1 MDAGAYDAWYQTP
14 RGAWIGEAEFQL
26 LRRLLRPACG
36 ESLLDVGCG
45 TGYFT
50 RRFAGET
57 RLRAVGLDP
66 NASWLEFARA
76 SSTGSELY
84 CLGAAES
91 LPFADRSF
99 DFGISVTALCFVDDA
114 RRAVREILR
123 VTRKRFAI
131 GLLNRCSLLYRQ
143 KGRAGGSGAYRGAH
157 WHTTREIRALF
168 NGLPAANLT
177 LRSAVFLPNGGQV
190 ASALER
196 LIPHQLPLGTF
207 IVAAGCVAEAN
218 GSGSSIRSPSQSPT
232 RAKV

>member
-14 RGAWIGEAEFQL
+14 RGAWIGEAEFRL

-57 RLRAVGLDP
+57 GLRAVGLDP

-76 SSTGSELY
+76 SSTGSERY

-99 DFGISVTALCFVDDA
+99 DLGVSVTALCFVDDA

-131 GLLNRCSLLYRQ
+131 GLLNRHSLLYLQ

-157 WHTTREIRALF
+157 WHTTQEIRALF
-168 NGLPAANLT
+168 DGLPAANLKV
-177 LRSAVFLPNGGQV
+177 RSAVFLAGGGPI
-190 ASALER
+190 ARGIER
-196 LIPHQLPLGTF
+196 LISHRLSLGAF
-207 IVAAGCVAEAN
+207 VVVAGDVRGPDETPAN
-218 GSGSSIRSPSQSPT
+218 DRFRET
-232 RAKV
+232 

>member
-14 RGAWIGEAEFQL
+14 RGAWIGEAEFRL

-57 RLRAVGLDP
+57 GLRAVGLDP

-76 SSTGSELY
+76 SSTGSERY

-99 DFGISVTALCFVDDA
+99 DLGVSVTALCFVDDA
-114 RRAVREILR
+114 HRAVREIVR

-131 GLLNRCSLLYRQ
+131 GLLNRHSLLYLQ
-143 KGRAGGSGAYRGAH
+143 KGHAGGSGAYRGAH
-157 WHTTREIRALF
+157 WHTTHEIRALF
-168 NGLPAANLT
+168 DGLPVANLRV
-177 LRSAVFLPNGGQV
+177 RSAVFLAGGGPV
-190 ASALER
+190 ARGIER
-196 LIPHQLPLGTF
+196 LILHRLSLGAF
-207 IVAAGCVAEAN
+207 FVVAGDVRRPDESPAN
-218 GSGSSIRSPSQSPT
+218 DRFRET
-232 RAKV
+232 